1 LKVISVIRS
10 VRLSS
15 SVWTLDGLFDFQL
28 SRPAICFH
36 HLLSRMLRRCAI
48 LSLRVILSCSTCAP
62 YLLDSL
68 QLYFACIDNKVLI
81 QTWNLFQLLFFDQ
94 VLWLFS
100 HGSKEEELLKI
111 HIETGMAIESDTL
124 DAL

>member
-1 LKVISVIRS
+1 MDSSTFNLVGLQSVFIICCPAS
-10 VRLSS
+10 YDDAQ
-15 SVWTLDGLFDFQL
+15 TL
-28 SRPAICFH
+28 
-36 HLLSRMLRRCAI
+36 
-48 LSLRVILSCSTCAP
+48 LRVILSCSTCAP